1 MTNPDPLL
9 MSADIALLE
18 GERPDLDVILIA
30 AIYHHLLAV
39 EGRQPT
45 LREFRKYV
53 DRVSC
58 LGVEALRQELGVA
71 DARRGG
77 PRARPGR
84 TALAAVDPRGAGRVA
99 DSDADAEGGVPA
111 VEAPRAGRPGWTPE
125 LFGARYRAA
134 RERATPPHTYR
145 SVAAHFVMLD
155 GTVGA
160 DPDHLRKLVRRF
172 SPAPR

>member
-9 MSADIALLE
+9 MSAHITLVEA
-18 GERPDLDVILIA
+18 ERPDLDVVLIA
-30 AIYHHLLAV
+30 AIYHHLLGV

-58 LGVEALRQELGVA
+58 LGAEALRQELGVA
-71 DARRGG
+71 GAPRDAA
-77 PRARPGR
+77 RARPGSPAPA
-84 TALAAVDPRGAGRVA
+84 ALE
-99 DSDADAEGGVPA
+99 S
-111 VEAPRAGRPGWTPE
+111 PRAGRPGWRPE
-125 LFGARYRAA
+125 LFTARYRGA
-134 RERATPPHTYR
+134 RERAVPPHTYR

-172 SPAPR
+172 GAPPR

>member
-9 MSADIALLE
+9 MTADIALLE
-18 GERPDLDVILIA
+18 GERPDLDVVLIA
-30 AIYHHLLAV
+30 AIYHHLLGV

-58 LGVEALRQELGVA
+58 LGVVALRQELGVA
-71 DARRGG
+71 GVPRDA
-77 PRARPGR
+77 ARTKPGR
-84 TALAAVDPRGAGRVA
+84 AVAAAVD
-99 DSDADAEGGVPA
+99 
-111 VEAPRAGRPGWTPE
+111 APKAGRPGWTPE
-125 LFGARYRAA
+125 LFAARYRAA

-172 SPAPR
+172 GPAPR